1 MSAVRILDVSELA
14 PPEPMERILAELE
27 SLAAGEYLRV
37 LHRREPWPLFPLL
50 EQRGFRHDMRQRQ
63 PPGFA
68 ILIWR
73 AADNVAEAAARST
86 CG

>member
-1 MSAVRILDVSELA
+1 MSAVRVLDVSDLA
-14 PPEPMERILAELE
+14 PPEPMERILAALE
-27 SLAAGEYLRV
+27 SLAPGEFLRV

-50 EQRGFRHDMRQRQ
+50 EQRGFRHDLRACQ

-73 AADNVAEAAARST
+73 ATDTVAEAAARST
-86 CG
+86 GG

>member
-1 MSAVRILDVSELA
+1 MSAARVLDVSELA
-14 PPEPMERILAELE
+14 PPEPMERILAELD
-27 SLAAGEYLRV
+27 SLAAGEFLRV

-50 EQRGFRHDMRQRQ
+50 EQRGFAHAMRPCQ

-73 AADNVAEAAARST
+73 ATDPVAATAAGGA
-86 CG
+86 GG

>member
-1 MSAVRILDVSELA
+1 MSAVRLLDVSELA
-14 PPEPMERILAELE
+14 PPEPMERILAEVE
-27 SLAAGEYLRV
+27 SLAPGEYLRV

-50 EQRGFRHDMRQRQ
+50 EQRGFGYELRPCQ

-73 AADNVAEAAARST
+73 AGDGMAEAVARNAN
-86 CG
+86 G

>member
-1 MSAVRILDVSELA
+1 MSAARVLDVSELA
-14 PPEPMERILAELE
+14 PPEPMERILVELD

-50 EQRGFRHDMRQRQ
+50 EQRGFGHDMRPCQ

-73 AADNVAEAAARST
+73 AADNVAEMAARST
-86 CG
+86 GG